1 MTTAASGQAQPSAEL
16 SPFAQGLRSS
26 LPVATSF
33 VFSFFA
39 LGAITR
45 GAGLNAFQ
53 ATAMTALMF
62 AGPAQFAVMS
72 LLVAGKPAAEALL
85 AVLVINF
92 RFFIMALNLLPT
104 FRGVPLLRVLVGV
117 PMLSASTFAVTQLG
131 ARDQNTGRAAHDY
144 FLGVSIG
151 SYPVAVAFTAIGNL
165 SAHALPEAI
174 LKSAPAILPIYF
186 AIMLTKDVARLSVL
200 LCAGTAL
207 LSTPLAERFFPSGGS
222 ILSALL
228 VAAGFAYFTGGKQ
241 EVRRAT

>member
-1 MTTAASGQAQPSAEL
+1 MTPAASDQAQPSAEPT
-16 SPFAQGLRSS
+16 PFAQGLRSS

-39 LGAITR
+39 LGAVTR
-45 GAGLNAFQ
+45 GAGLDAVQ

-72 LLVAGKPAAEALL
+72 LLVAGKPATEALL
-85 AVLVINF
+85 AVLIINF

-104 FRGVPLLRVLVGV
+104 FRGVPLLRILAGV

-131 ARDQNTGRAAHDY
+131 SRDQNSGRAAHDY
-144 FLGVSIG
+144 FLGVSLG
-151 SYPVAVAFTAIGNL
+151 SFPVAVVCTALGNM

-186 AIMLTKDVARLSVL
+186 AIMLSKDIARPAIL

-207 LSTPLAERFFPSGGS
+207 LSAPLAERILPSGGS

-228 VAAGFAYFTGGKQ
+228 VAAGFAWFTGKKK
-241 EVRRAT
+241 EVRRAD